1 MGNKVE
7 SKIGNKGE
15 SKMGKKGESTMGKI
29 GRLLKVL
36 TLGGIVG
43 FIGGLLVAPQKGE
56 QTREKLKD
64 ALDKGKS
71 KFDELKEELGT
82 KDE

>member
-1 MGNKVE
+1 
-7 SKIGNKGE
+7 
-15 SKMGKKGESTMGKI
+15 MGKLGKV
-29 GRLLKVL
+29 LKVL
-36 TLGGIVG
+36 TLGGIIG

-71 KFDELKEELGT
+71 KFEELKDELAK